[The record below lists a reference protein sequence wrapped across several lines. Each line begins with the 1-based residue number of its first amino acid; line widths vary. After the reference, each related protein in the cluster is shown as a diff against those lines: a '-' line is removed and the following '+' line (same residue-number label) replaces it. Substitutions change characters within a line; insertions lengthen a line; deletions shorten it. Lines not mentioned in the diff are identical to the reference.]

1 MNENIMVD
9 NHYLAL
15 SVYVDFIIK
24 LKNKNTIIIVEV
36 RLGL

>member
-24 LKNKNTIIIVEV
+24 LKIFRKYRFGAE
-36 RLGL
+36 L